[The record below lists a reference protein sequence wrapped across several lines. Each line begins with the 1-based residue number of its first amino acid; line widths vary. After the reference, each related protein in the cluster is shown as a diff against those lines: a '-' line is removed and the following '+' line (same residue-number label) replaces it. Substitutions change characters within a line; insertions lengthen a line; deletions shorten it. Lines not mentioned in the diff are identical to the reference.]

1 MEDEEAEQRLDA
13 GPLLPQEEK
22 PKRKARRPLPPSPDS
37 LEFSFLRSTSVQA
50 KKPRKERVPAEE
62 KAEEVVGEER
72 ELLPAVDIGAGIGDD
87 PLEARIREHIY
98 SPGQLK

>member
-1 MEDEEAEQRLDA
+1 MEDEDPEQRLDA
-13 GPLLPQEEK
+13 GPLLPHEEK

-37 LEFSFLRSTSVQA
+37 LEFSFLLSTSVQA

-62 KAEEVVGEER
+62 
-72 ELLPAVDIGAGIGDD
+72 PAVDIGAGIGDD

-98 SPGQLK
+98 GPGQLK

>member
-1 MEDEEAEQRLDA
+1 MRQAPVEDEEAEQRLDA

-62 KAEEVVGEER
+62 
-72 ELLPAVDIGAGIGDD
+72 PAVDIGAGIGDD

-98 SPGQLK
+98 GPGQLK